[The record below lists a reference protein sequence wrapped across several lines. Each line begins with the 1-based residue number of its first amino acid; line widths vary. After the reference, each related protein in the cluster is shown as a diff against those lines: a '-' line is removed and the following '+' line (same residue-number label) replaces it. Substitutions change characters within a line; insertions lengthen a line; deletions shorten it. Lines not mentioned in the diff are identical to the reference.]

1 MLIYFLVLSSTRAE
15 FFGGFFDKVQGEV
28 WYSSK
33 PVYLLFVGITMLPIV
48 VKKEVAELKW
58 LAWLLSFCIGI
69 FILMSLILL
78 VFDSRYTV
86 DPTIVSN
93 IWWPKKSI
101 NTFGAFCTIIVA
113 YGY

>member
-1 MLIYFLVLSSTRAE
+1 
-15 FFGGFFDKVQGEV
+15 
-28 WYSSK
+28 
-33 PVYLLFVGITMLPIV
+33 MLPIV